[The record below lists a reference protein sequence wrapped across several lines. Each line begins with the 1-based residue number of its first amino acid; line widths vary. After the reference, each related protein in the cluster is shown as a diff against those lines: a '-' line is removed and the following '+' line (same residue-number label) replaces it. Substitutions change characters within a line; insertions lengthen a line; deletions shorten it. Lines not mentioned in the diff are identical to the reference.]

1 MIQGPLYAQQPLS
14 QDSGVP
20 GLPKEPRVPHHP
32 RHRCA
37 RAEGE
42 EGVENVDFWLNV
54 WANSFGPLY
63 PDLWCPSIQF
73 LALLT
78 ASE

>member
-20 GLPKEPRVPHHP
+20 ELTKEPRVPHHP

-42 EGVENVDFWLNV
+42 EGVENGE
-54 WANSFGPLY
+54 SR
-63 PDLWCPSIQF
+63 I
-73 LALLT
+73 
-78 ASE
+78 